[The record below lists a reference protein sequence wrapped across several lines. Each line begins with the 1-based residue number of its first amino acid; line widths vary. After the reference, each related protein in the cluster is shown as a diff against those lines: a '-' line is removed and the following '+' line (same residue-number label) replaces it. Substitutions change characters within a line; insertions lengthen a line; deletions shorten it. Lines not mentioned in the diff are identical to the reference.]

1 MHPFYLLFQKKLIKT
16 DIKDLT
22 ANVKA
27 STSTFNTYSKMQYLI
42 IFAHGLFSFG
52 NAVGIDYFYAIL
64 SDLARNGADTWV
76 TRVSTMDSS
85 EIRGEQ
91 ILQQVE

>member
-1 MHPFYLLFQKKLIKT
+1 
-16 DIKDLT
+16 
-22 ANVKA
+22 
-27 STSTFNTYSKMQYLI
+27 MQYLI

-52 NAVGIDYFYAIL
+52 NVVGIDYFYAIL

-91 ILQQVE
+91 TL